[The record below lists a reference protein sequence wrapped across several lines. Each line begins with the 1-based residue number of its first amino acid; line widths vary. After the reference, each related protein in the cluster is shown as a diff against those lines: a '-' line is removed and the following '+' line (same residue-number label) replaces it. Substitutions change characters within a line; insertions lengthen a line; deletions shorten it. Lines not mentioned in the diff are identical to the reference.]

1 MGDTI
6 DLKKIFRNFTTNE
19 LLFYLENLNLQLD
32 HEDLE
37 IFEYNHIDM
46 RRLRH
51 RKKHVTLQICN
62 IYIKFSEISHSCKK
76 FINEYFLLHNS
87 NL

>member
-1 MGDTI
+1 MDTI
-6 DLKKIFRNFTTNE
+6 DLKKFFRNFTTNE

-51 RKKHVTLQICN
+51 RKKHVTLAYCMSRSFFTVN
-62 IYIKFSEISHSCKK
+62 KK
-76 FINEYFLLHNS
+76 

>member
-1 MGDTI
+1 MNTI
-6 DLKKIFRNFTTNE
+6 DLKKFFRNFTTNE

-46 RRLRH
+46 R
-51 RKKHVTLQICN
+51 
-62 IYIKFSEISHSCKK
+62 
-76 FINEYFLLHNS
+76 
-87 NL
+87 